1 MNKADIIYLE
11 MGDVDTA
18 ISLWMA
24 QLQFLCDQIDRGY
37 SRKRVVVNR
46 KAENSLNLSRLVRK
60 SIEVGLKIFYAC
72 LANLKLEKL
81 LAILNSFFAST
92 NKTNLFSLFNL
103 TPTCVFKTL
112 EPPKPLPRVS
122 ISIIYMIKS
131 LVRFMAIYLTDQAA
145 SISICS
151 ISSPR
156 PMPSLVKYTNDLYN
170 SSKLALV
177 KDKLTNSISKSR
189 SLANFMTVDKTLEL
203 FLCAG
208 LFEEAIYFLNKM
220 NDWKSSFLLNSILK
234 QSSRLQKNWTLPEE
248 LSCETALIDKVIT
261 LLGIENSYMMEK
273 DQIESINLILK
284 ELLVCSVLTKANIL
298 EPLLTKLIELL
309 FINTEKLSDQSVL
322 VPDGFYLPAPPIYC
336 AQMYSED
343 SNDDDASINEAVM
356 RMKLCSIVKAVLVVL
371 ISSNLHTPLV
381 KWYLEQLNEASR
393 QMNEKLGVSNMWQM
407 RDSLAYLLKSLRYQ
421 KLGYISESVFALFRD
436 FCALLFYIDLRDRFS
451 LCLRQYK
458 KHFIIFQNQGNFSTI
473 FLEVKLRS

>member
-18 ISLWMA
+18 ISLWLA
-24 QLQFLCDQIDRGY
+24 QLQFLCDQIDRSY
-37 SRKRVVVNR
+37 NRKRVVVNK

-60 SIEVGLKIFYAC
+60 SIEIGLKIFYAC
-72 LANLKLEKL
+72 LANFKLDKL
-81 LAILNSFFAST
+81 LAILNSFFTAS
-92 NKTNLFSLFNL
+92 NKTCLFSLFSL
-103 TPTCVFKTL
+103 APSCVFRTL
-112 EPPKPLPRVS
+112 EPPKPLPRTS
-122 ISIIYMIKS
+122 ISILYIIKS
-131 LVRFMAIYLTDQAA
+131 LVRFMAIYLTNQAD

-151 ISSPR
+151 INNPR
-156 PMPSLVKYTNDLYN
+156 PMPNLMKYKNDLYN
-170 SSKLALV
+170 SSKIALV
-177 KDKLTNSISKSR
+177 KEKFTNSISKSKD
-189 SLANFMTVDKTLEL
+189 LTNFVTVDKTLEL
-203 FLCAG
+203 FLCTG
-208 LFEEAIYFLNKM
+208 LFDEAIHFLNEM

-234 QSSRLQKNWTLPEE
+234 QSDYLKNNWNLPEE
-248 LSCETALIDKVIT
+248 MSCETALIDKVIT

-273 DQIESINLILK
+273 DQVEGINLILK

-309 FINTEKLSDQSVL
+309 FANIEKLSDQSVL

-336 AQMYSED
+336 AQMYSDD

-356 RMKLCSIVKAVLVVL
+356 RMKLCSIVKAILVVL

-393 QMNEKLGVSNMWQM
+393 QMNEKLGVTNMWQM
-407 RDSLAYLLKSLRYQ
+407 RDSLTYLLKSVRYQ
-421 KLGYISESVFALFRD
+421 KLGYIPESIFALFRD
-436 FCALLFYIDLRDRFS
+436 FCALLFYIDLRDRYS

-458 KHFIIFQNQGNFSTI
+458 KHFITFQNQGEF
-473 FLEVKLRS
+473 